1 MRPDH
6 LVISILG
13 TLLSQSQ
20 RSVVVDPATC
30 LLACFFHYT
39 LVACIENV
47 FSKAFNRGLRHS
59 QKQKR
64 MQLFRKQVGK
74 IRDSA
79 FAPPLCILSLGSD
92 WLSPEGNVRLF
103 LTESLTE

>member
-1 MRPDH
+1 M
-6 LVISILG
+6 
-13 TLLSQSQ
+13 
-20 RSVVVDPATC
+20 VVDPATC

-39 LVACIENV
+39 LVACIANV
-47 FSKAFNRGLRHS
+47 LSKAFNHRGLRHS

-64 MQLFRKQVGK
+64 MQLFRKQVDK
-74 IRDSA
+74 TWDSA